1 MRLLIFGLGY
11 CGRAAATLACAA
23 GWEVVATS
31 RSPGPG
37 REPGLRVVPFDSA
50 GPEVA
55 AATHILATAP
65 PRDGADPVLARYAPE
80 LRAAPA
86 LAWIGYLSTTG
97 VYGDRG
103 GGWVDETTEPA
114 PTAERSRRRLAAE
127 LAWRA
132 LAASPLSRDVPGAP
146 SGSAASAAWHG
157 AAGTSSREDAGAPSC
172 DPQPDAATRPLD
184 IFRLAGIYGPG
195 RSAFDD
201 LRAGRARRIVQAG
214 HAFGRIHVDDIA
226 AGIMAAIAMP
236 PEGARVLN
244 FSDDEPAESADVT
257 AEAARLLGLPVPPA
271 IPFEEAFPAMSEM
284 ARSFWSENRRVAS
297 RATQEV
303 LNRRWRYPTYREGLR
318 AILEVETRKK
328 AVLF

>member
-11 CGRAAATLACAA
+11 CGRAAASLACAA

-31 RSPGPG
+31 RSPAAG

-103 GGWVDETTEPA
+103 GGWVDEATEPA

-127 LAWRA
+127 LAWCE
-132 LAASPLSRDVPGAP
+132 LAASPPPLAKLGGLPFD
-146 SGSAASAAWHG
+146 
-157 AAGTSSREDAGAPSC
+157 AAGPTHEAAGAPAGS
-172 DPQPDAATRPLD
+172 ATTRPLD

-236 PEGARVLN
+236 PESARVLN
-244 FSDDEPAESADVT
+244 FSDDEPAESADVI
-257 AEAARLLGLPVPPA
+257 AEAARLLGVAVPPA
-271 IPFEEAFPAMSEM
+271 VPFEEAFPAMSEM

-328 AVLF
+328 AVVF